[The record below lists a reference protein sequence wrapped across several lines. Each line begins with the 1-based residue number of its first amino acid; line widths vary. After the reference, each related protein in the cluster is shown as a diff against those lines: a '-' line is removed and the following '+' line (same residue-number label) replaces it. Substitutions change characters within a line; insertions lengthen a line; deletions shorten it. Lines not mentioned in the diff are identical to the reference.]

1 MFILFIFLILC
12 IAVSFPIIHFLPE
25 TIGYIIGAAAF
36 IILNG
41 LGLFFG
47 EYYLRKLKKAL

>member
-1 MFILFIFLILC
+1 MFILFMLLILC

-25 TIGYIIGAAAF
+25 IIGYLIGAAAF

-41 LGLFFG
+41 LGIFFG
-47 EYYLRKLKKAL
+47 EFYLRKLKKAL